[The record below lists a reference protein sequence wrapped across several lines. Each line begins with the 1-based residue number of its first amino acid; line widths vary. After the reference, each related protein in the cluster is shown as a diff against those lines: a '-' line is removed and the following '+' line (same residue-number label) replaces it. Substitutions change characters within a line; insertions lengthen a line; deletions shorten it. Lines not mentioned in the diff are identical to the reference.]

1 MDDYEY
7 LKVLPHHGIN
17 GGYFAIDA
25 VPISWL
31 NAENLG
37 HYSNDFEDDPD
48 YIEHCKDLEF
58 AVNEDLFVPGEAL
71 YFVRE
76 RFDPDF
82 FANKLNA
89 ELGWNS
95 NFPGEFD
102 PWGAN
107 FYSMWAINDIKN
119 ECLKRAPNIVK
130 DHHEGKGATSDEVD
144 AALVAFYTDVAMR
157 LAAMLELDWEKYVV
171 CFYGP

>member
-1 MDDYEY
+1 MADSYY
-7 LKVLPHHGIN
+7 LEVLPRHGIK
-17 GGYFAIDA
+17 GGYFAVEA

-31 NAENLG
+31 NAKNMQD
-37 HYSNDFEDDPD
+37 YSSDFAYDED
-48 YIEHCKDLEF
+48 YIEHCRDLEF
-58 AVNEDLFVPGEAL
+58 AVNEDVFIPDEPL

-107 FYSMWAINDIKN
+107 FYSMEAVETIRD
-119 ECLKRAPNIVK
+119 ECLKRAEGVSGQLAK
-130 DHHEGKGATSDEVD
+130 FYHE
-144 AALVAFYTDVAMR
+144 VAGYMGP
-157 LAAMLELDWEKYVV
+157 MLELDWKKYVV
-171 CFYGP
+171 CFYGS